1 MWPPAWTFPLGGRR
15 PQKGRMRGQYARRL
29 VGAHSV
35 RPPSLPL
42 GEVPPPR
49 ADGDIGPYGQQ
60 RTEIFVGAA
69 ACGRP
74 V

>member
-1 MWPPAWTFPLGGRR
+1 MLCGMPRTFPLGEGG
-15 PQKGRMRGQYARRL
+15 PQGRMRGRPARHH

-69 ACGRP
+69 PCGRP